1 MVSRA
6 TRVHR
11 RLRFGQPV
19 IVISGLP
26 RSGTSMA
33 MQMLEVGG
41 LEVLTDGLR
50 GADESNPK
58 GYYEL
63 ERVKRL
69 DTDEDRSWLAEA
81 RGKAIKIV
89 SFLLT
94 YLPDTNNYKVIFMHR
109 NLDEVIRSQNK
120 MLVQRGQPIGATS
133 DEDFRGLYEKHLKR
147 VKSFLEA
154 RRCFE
159 VLDVEY
165 AKVLEAPQDE
175 AARMSR
181 FLGRDLNVE
190 RMAAAAD
197 RQLYRNRR

>member
-6 TRVHR
+6 TRLYR

-33 MQMLEVGG
+33 MKMLEAGG

-50 GADESNPK
+50 IADESNPN

-69 DTDEDRSWLAEA
+69 ETDEDRSWLKEA

-89 SFLLT
+89 SLLLT
-94 YLPDTNNYKVIFMHR
+94 YLPDTN
-109 NLDEVIRSQNK
+109 D
-120 MLVQRGQPIGATS
+120 
-133 DEDFRGLYEKHLKR
+133 
-147 VKSFLEA
+147 
-154 RRCFE
+154 
-159 VLDVEY
+159 
-165 AKVLEAPQDE
+165 
-175 AARMSR
+175 
-181 FLGRDLNVE
+181 
-190 RMAAAAD
+190 
-197 RQLYRNRR
+197 